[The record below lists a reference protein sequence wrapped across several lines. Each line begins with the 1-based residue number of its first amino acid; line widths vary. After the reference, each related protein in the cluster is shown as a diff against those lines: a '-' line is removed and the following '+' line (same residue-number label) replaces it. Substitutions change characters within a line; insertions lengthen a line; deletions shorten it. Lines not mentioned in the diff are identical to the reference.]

1 MLRRAT
7 QARHAQVTVRNN
19 LKIIVALLSCTL
31 LVACASTDALQLS
44 NGKGRSFTVSG
55 QNYEQIWRAAN
66 VAMSNDMKIVDSH
79 KPSGVIKS
87 RVVNGTLGKIVGFFI
102 QPTDEN
108 APSYTITIV
117 SQKPLQTDFID
128 RDWEPSVWEDFK
140 AAITSSK

>member
-1 MLRRAT
+1 M
-7 QARHAQVTVRNN
+7 RNN